1 MLKKYRVKLADEE
14 RAQLRSIVRQGKAA
28 AHKQRHA
35 RILLK
40 ADEEN
45 SRGGLT
51 DKEITAEAEVGI
63 ATVERVR
70 QLFVEHGLDAALE
83 RKDPERHY
91 LRRLDGEA
99 EARLVALACSEPPE
113 GQARW
118 TLRLL
123 ADRLVELEVVP
134 SVSHEAVRMT
144 LKKTNLSL
152 G

>member
-1 MLKKYRVKLADEE
+1 MLKKYRVKLTDEE
-14 RAQLRSIVRQGKAA
+14 RAHLRSIVRQGKAA

-45 SRGGLT
+45 SRAGLT
-51 DKEITAEAEVGI
+51 DKAISAEAEVGI

-70 QLFVEHGLDAALE
+70 QRFVEHGLDAALD

-144 LKKTNLSL
+144 LKKTNLNL

>member
-1 MLKKYRVKLADEE
+1 MLKKYRVGLTSEE
-14 RAQLRSIVRQGKAA
+14 QAQLRSILRQGKAA

-51 DKEITAEAEVGI
+51 DKAIAGEAEVGV

-70 QLFVEHGLDAALE
+70 QLFVEHGLDAASD

-99 EARLVALACSEPPE
+99 EARLVVLACGDPPE

-123 ADRLVELEVVP
+123 ADRLVELEVVS